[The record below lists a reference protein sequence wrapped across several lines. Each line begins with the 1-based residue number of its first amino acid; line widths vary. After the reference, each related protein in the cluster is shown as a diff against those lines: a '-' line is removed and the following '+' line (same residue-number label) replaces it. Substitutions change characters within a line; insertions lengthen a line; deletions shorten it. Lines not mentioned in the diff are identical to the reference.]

1 MDDAGEGTPP
11 TDDGG
16 EAAGDAAPLTDEAE
30 DSAPPMD
37 KTGDSAADDTPRED
51 AGEATRDS
59 STNGQC

>member
-16 EAAGDAAPLTDEAE
+16 EAAGDGAPLTDEAE

-37 KTGDSAADDTPRED
+37 KTGDSAADDTPLR
-51 AGEATRDS
+51 GCWRS
-59 STNGQC
+59 H